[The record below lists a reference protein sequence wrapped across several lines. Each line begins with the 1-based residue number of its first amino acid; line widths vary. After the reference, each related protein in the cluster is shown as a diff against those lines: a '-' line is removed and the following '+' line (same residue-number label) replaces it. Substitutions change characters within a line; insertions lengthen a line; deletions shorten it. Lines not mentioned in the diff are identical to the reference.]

1 MVRVF
6 TSSWA
11 LFLGLFLLMIGNGM
25 QGTLLGIRGAIEG
38 FSAIEMSYV
47 MSGYFLGFLGGSRLT
62 PNLIRR
68 VGHIRVFAALASF
81 VSAILILYPT
91 LADVWAWGLLRVLF
105 GFCFSGL
112 YVTAE
117 SWLNNSAT
125 NETRGQSL
133 SVYSLVI
140 MAGVVASQYLV
151 VLGDPSGFVLFVLPS
166 VLVSIAV
173 APVLLSVTPTPAFE
187 TSKPMSIIE
196 AFRFSPLSAV
206 GAFCIGG
213 IFAAQ
218 FGMTAVY
225 GTEAGLSTSE
235 IAIFVSAFYV
245 GGLVFQAPVGWVSD
259 RVDRRFLIMVLSM
272 GAGIAAIGAFLF
284 ADVFPV
290 LVAMCFLIG
299 GLSNPLYPL
308 IIAYMN
314 DYLSVEDMA
323 AGSGA
328 LIFLNGVGAVIGPI
342 FAGYLM
348 SVYGPP
354 MFWTFLSATMLAL
367 SGYAIWRARRRPVEA
382 TPDDNVTYAQVSPVA
397 TAVAI
402 EAAQE
407 IYVEGVEEAD
417 GQSATEEEMPSR

>member
-1 MVRVF
+1 MIGVF
-6 TSSWA
+6 TTSWA

-38 FSAIEMSYV
+38 FSAVEMSYI
-47 MSGYFLGFLGGSRLT
+47 MSGYFLGFLGGARLA
-62 PNLIRR
+62 PHMIRR

-81 VSAILILYPT
+81 ISAILILYPT
-91 LADVWAWGLLRVLF
+91 FTEVWAWGLLRVMF

-112 YVTAE
+112 YVVAE

-133 SVYSLVI
+133 SIYSIVI

-151 VLGDPSGFVLFVLPS
+151 TVGDPSGFVLFILPS

-187 TSKPMSIIE
+187 TTKPMGVIE

-213 IFAAQ
+213 VFAAQ

-235 IAIFVSAFYV
+235 IAIFVAAFYV
-245 GGLVFQAPVGWVSD
+245 GGLVFQGPVGRVSD
-259 RVDRRFLIMVLSM
+259 RVDRRFLIMLLSL
-272 GAGIAAIGAFLF
+272 GAGAAAIGAFVF
-284 ADVFPV
+284 AGYFPA

-314 DYLSVEDMA
+314 DYLPVEDMA

-328 LIFLNGVGAVIGPI
+328 LIFLNGLGAVTGPV
-342 FAGYLM
+342 FAGYM
-348 SVYGPP
+348 MTVFGPP
-354 MFWTFLSATMLAL
+354 MFWIFIAALMLAL
-367 SGYAIWRARRRPVEA
+367 GLYAVWRSSRRPVDTTA
-382 TPDDNVTYAQVSPVA
+382 DDNVTYAPISPVA

-407 IYVEGVEEAD
+407 MYVENVETAEESAAEAEVSS
-417 GQSATEEEMPSR
+417 G

>member
-1 MVRVF
+1 MIGVF

-38 FSAIEMSYV
+38 FSAVEMSYV
-47 MSGYFLGFLGGSRLT
+47 MSGYFLGFLGGARLA
-62 PNLIRR
+62 PFMIRR

-81 VSAILILYPT
+81 ISAILILYPT
-91 LADVWAWGLLRVLF
+91 FTEVWAWATLRILF

-112 YVTAE
+112 YVVAE

-133 SVYSLVI
+133 SIYSIVI
-140 MAGVVASQYLV
+140 MGGVVASQFLV
-151 VLGDPSGFVLFVLPS
+151 TQGDPSGFVLFILPS

-187 TSKPMSIIE
+187 TTKPMGVIE

-213 IFAAQ
+213 VFAAQ

-225 GTEAGLSTSE
+225 GTEAGLSTSQ
-235 IAIFVSAFYV
+235 IAIFVAAFYV
-245 GGLVFQAPVGWVSD
+245 GGLTFQGPVGWVSD
-259 RVDRRFLIMVLSM
+259 RVDRRFLITILAL
-272 GAGIAAIGAFLF
+272 GAGAAAIGAYFLV
-284 ADVFPV
+284 AVFPA
-290 LVAMCFLIG
+290 LVVMCFLIG

-314 DYLSVEDMA
+314 DYLPVEDMA

-328 LIFLNGVGAVIGPI
+328 LIFLNGLGAVTGPVL
-342 FAGYLM
+342 AGYMMTVL
-348 SVYGPP
+348 GPP
-354 MFWTFLSATMLAL
+354 MFWVFVAATMLSL
-367 SGYAIWRARRRPVEA
+367 GLYAVWRTSRRPVE
-382 TPDDNVTYAQVSPVA
+382 TTTDDNVTYAPVSPVA

-407 IYVEGVEEAD
+407 LYVENVETAEET
-417 GQSATEEEMPSR
+417 SAEPAAATQ

>member
-1 MVRVF
+1 MIGVF
-6 TSSWA
+6 TTSWA

-38 FSAIEMSYV
+38 FSAVEMSYI
-47 MSGYFLGFLGGSRLT
+47 MSGYFLGFLGGARLA
-62 PNLIRR
+62 PHMIRR

-81 VSAILILYPT
+81 ISAILILYPT
-91 LADVWAWGLLRVLF
+91 FTEVWAWGLLRVMF

-112 YVTAE
+112 YVVAE

-133 SVYSLVI
+133 SIYSIVI

-151 VLGDPSGFVLFVLPS
+151 TVGDPSGFVLFILPS

-187 TSKPMSIIE
+187 TTKPMGVIE

-213 IFAAQ
+213 VFAAQ

-235 IAIFVSAFYV
+235 IAIFVAAFYV
-245 GGLVFQAPVGWVSD
+245 GGLVFQGPVGRVSD
-259 RVDRRFLIMVLSM
+259 RVDRRFLIMLLSL
-272 GAGIAAIGAFLF
+272 GAGAAAIGAVVF
-284 ADVFPV
+284 AGYFPA

-308 IIAYMN
+308 IIASMN
-314 DYLSVEDMA
+314 DYLPVEDMA

-328 LIFLNGVGAVIGPI
+328 LIFLNGLGAVTGPV
-342 FAGYLM
+342 FAGYM
-348 SVYGPP
+348 MTVFGPP
-354 MFWTFLSATMLAL
+354 MFWIFIAALMLAL
-367 SGYAIWRARRRPVEA
+367 GLYAVWRSSRRPVDTTA
-382 TPDDNVTYAQVSPVA
+382 DDNVTYAPISPVA

-407 IYVEGVEEAD
+407 MYVENVETAEESAAEAEVSS
-417 GQSATEEEMPSR
+417 G

>member
-1 MVRVF
+1 MIGVF

-38 FSAIEMSYV
+38 FSAVEMSYV
-47 MSGYFLGFLGGSRLT
+47 MSGYFLGFLGGARLA
-62 PNLIRR
+62 PYMIRR

-81 VSAILILYPT
+81 ISAILILYPT
-91 LADVWAWGLLRVLF
+91 FTEVWAWATLRILF

-112 YVTAE
+112 YVVAE
-117 SWLNNSAT
+117 SWLNNAAS

-133 SVYSLVI
+133 SIYSIVI
-140 MAGVVASQYLV
+140 MAGVVASQFLV
-151 VLGDPSGFVLFVLPS
+151 TQGDPSGFVLFILPS

-187 TSKPMSIIE
+187 TTKPMGVIE

-213 IFAAQ
+213 VFAAQ

-225 GTEAGLSTSE
+225 GTEAGLSTSQ
-235 IAIFVSAFYV
+235 IAVFVAAFYV
-245 GGLVFQAPVGWVSD
+245 GGLVFQGPVGWVSD
-259 RVDRRFLIMVLSM
+259 RVDRRLLIMLLAL
-272 GAGIAAIGAFLF
+272 GAGAAAIGAFVF
-284 ADVFPV
+284 AAVFPA

-314 DYLSVEDMA
+314 DYLPVEDMA

-328 LIFLNGVGAVIGPI
+328 LIFLNGLGAVTGPVL
-342 FAGYLM
+342 AGYM
-348 SVYGPP
+348 MTVFGPP
-354 MFWTFLSATMLAL
+354 MFWVFIAAIMLAL
-367 SGYAIWRARRRPVEA
+367 GFYAVWRSGRRPVE
-382 TPDDNVTYAQVSPVA
+382 TTTDDNVTYAPFSPAA

-407 IYVEGVEEAD
+407 MYVENVETAEETTAEAEA
-417 GQSATEEEMPSR
+417 SAQ

>member
-1 MVRVF
+1 MIGVF

-38 FSAIEMSYV
+38 FSAVEMSYV
-47 MSGYFLGFLGGSRLT
+47 MSGYFLGFLGGARLA
-62 PNLIRR
+62 PYMIRR

-81 VSAILILYPT
+81 ISAILILYPT
-91 LADVWAWGLLRVLF
+91 FTEVWAWATLRILF

-112 YVTAE
+112 YVVAE
-117 SWLNNSAT
+117 SWLNNAAS

-133 SVYSLVI
+133 SIYSIVI

-151 VLGDPSGFVLFVLPS
+151 TQGDPSGFVLFILPS

-187 TSKPMSIIE
+187 TTKPMGVIE

-213 IFAAQ
+213 VFAAQ

-225 GTEAGLSTSE
+225 GTEAGLSTSQ
-235 IAIFVSAFYV
+235 IAVFVAAFYV
-245 GGLVFQAPVGWVSD
+245 GGLVFQGPVGWVSD
-259 RVDRRFLIMVLSM
+259 RVDRRLLIMLLAL
-272 GAGIAAIGAFLF
+272 GAGAAAIGAFVF
-284 ADVFPV
+284 AAVFPA

-314 DYLSVEDMA
+314 DYLPVEDMA

-328 LIFLNGVGAVIGPI
+328 LIFLNGLGAVTGPVL
-342 FAGYLM
+342 AGYM
-348 SVYGPP
+348 MTVFGPP
-354 MFWTFLSATMLAL
+354 MFWVFIAAIMLAL
-367 SGYAIWRARRRPVEA
+367 GFYAVWRSSRRPVE
-382 TPDDNVTYAQVSPVA
+382 TTTDDNVTYAPFSPAA

-407 IYVEGVEEAD
+407 MYVENVETAEETTAEAEA
-417 GQSATEEEMPSR
+417 SAQ

>member
-1 MVRVF
+1 MIGVF

-38 FSAIEMSYV
+38 FSAVEMSYV
-47 MSGYFLGFLGGSRLT
+47 MSGYFLGFLGGARLA
-62 PNLIRR
+62 PSMIRR

-81 VSAILILYPT
+81 ISAILILYPT
-91 LADVWAWGLLRVLF
+91 FTEVWAWATLRILF

-112 YVTAE
+112 YVVAE

-133 SVYSLVI
+133 SIYSIVI
-140 MAGVVASQYLV
+140 MGGVVASQFLV
-151 VLGDPSGFVLFVLPS
+151 TQGDPSGFVLFILPS

-187 TSKPMSIIE
+187 TTKPMGVIE

-213 IFAAQ
+213 VFAAQ

-225 GTEAGLSTSE
+225 GTEAGLSTSQ
-235 IAIFVSAFYV
+235 IAIFVAAFYV
-245 GGLVFQAPVGWVSD
+245 GGLTFQGPVGWVSD
-259 RVDRRFLIMVLSM
+259 RVDRRFLITILAL
-272 GAGIAAIGAFLF
+272 GAGAAAIGAYFL
-284 ADVFPV
+284 AAVFPA
-290 LVAMCFLIG
+290 LVVMCFLIG

-314 DYLSVEDMA
+314 DYLPVEDMA

-328 LIFLNGVGAVIGPI
+328 LIFLNGLGAVTGPVL
-342 FAGYLM
+342 AGYMMTVL
-348 SVYGPP
+348 GPP
-354 MFWTFLSATMLAL
+354 MFWVFVAATMLSL
-367 SGYAIWRARRRPVEA
+367 GLYAVWRTSRRPVE
-382 TPDDNVTYAQVSPVA
+382 TTTDDNVTYAPVSPVA

-407 IYVEGVEEAD
+407 LYVENVETAEET
-417 GQSATEEEMPSR
+417 SAEPDAATQ

>member
-1 MVRVF
+1 MIGVF

-38 FSAIEMSYV
+38 FNAVEMSFV
-47 MSGYFLGFLGGSRLT
+47 MSGYFLGFLGGSRVT
-62 PNLIRR
+62 PHLIRR
-68 VGHIRVFAALASF
+68 VGHIRVFAALTSF

-91 LADVWAWGLLRVLF
+91 LTEVWAWGFLRIFF

-117 SWLNNSAT
+117 SWLNNAAT

-133 SVYSLVI
+133 SLYSLVI

-166 VLVSIAV
+166 VLVSVAV

-187 TSKPMSIIE
+187 TTKPMSVLD

-206 GAFCIGG
+206 GAFCIGS

-245 GGLVFQAPVGWVSD
+245 GGLIFQFPVGWVSD
-259 RVDRRFLIMVLSM
+259 RVDRRFLIMVLSF
-272 GAGIAAIGAFLF
+272 GTGFAAIGAFIF
-284 ADVFPV
+284 AQIFPA
-290 LVAMCFLIG
+290 LVVMCFLIG

-314 DYLSVEDMA
+314 DYLPVEDMA

-328 LIFLNGVGAVIGPI
+328 LIFLNGLGAVAGPLV
-342 FAGYLM
+342 AGYLM
-348 SVYGPP
+348 TAFGPP
-354 MFWTFLSATMLAL
+354 MFWAFLSAVMLVLAT
-367 SGYAIWRARRRPVEA
+367 YAVWRMRRRPVDS
-382 TPDDNVTYAQVSPVA
+382 TPEENVSYAQVSPVA

-407 IYVEGVEEAD
+407 VYVDNVETAEDAANTPD
-417 GQSATEEEMPSR
+417 STNG